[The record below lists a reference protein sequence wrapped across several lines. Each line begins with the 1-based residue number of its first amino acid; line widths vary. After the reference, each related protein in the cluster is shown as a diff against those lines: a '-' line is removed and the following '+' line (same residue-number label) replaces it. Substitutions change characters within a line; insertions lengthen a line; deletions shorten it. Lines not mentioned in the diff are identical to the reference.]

1 MCHRYCGNTV
11 GGARNVKPRDLRVKT
26 EIRKIVSVGARKLPA
41 GGTPLNVVRSSEISI
56 WKAAGGAE
64 KQMHFPRCL
73 KNPFEEG

>member
-1 MCHRYCGNTV
+1 MCHRYHGNTV
-11 GGARNVKPRDLRVKT
+11 GGARNVKPRDLKIKT

-41 GGTPLNVVRSSEISI
+41 GGAPLNVVRSSDVSI

>member
-1 MCHRYCGNTV
+1 MCHRYHGTI
-11 GGARNVKPRDLRVKT
+11 GAVNVKPRDLKIKT
-26 EIRKIVSVGARKLPA
+26 EIRNIVSVWARKLPA
-41 GGTPLNVVRSSEISI
+41 GGAPLNVVRSSDVSI